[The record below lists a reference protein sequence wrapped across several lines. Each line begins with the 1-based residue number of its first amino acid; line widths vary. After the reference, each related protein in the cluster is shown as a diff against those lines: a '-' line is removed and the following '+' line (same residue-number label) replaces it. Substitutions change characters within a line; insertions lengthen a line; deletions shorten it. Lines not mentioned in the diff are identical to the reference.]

1 MKNHLDTKVVRFKVS
16 PENCRTFSDPNN
28 LGRKRYFA
36 QIPVDEIHRA
46 RIDYGPNPRNQ
57 NMETKVAEAI
67 RESLKSEGGWFMYY
81 NKGIVL
87 NAESAEYDNK
97 SEILKL
103 ELKKNGEDP
112 WESPNGN
119 LDGGHTNK
127 VILDLID
134 EGDWTNPVDP
144 KLRQYVTV
152 EILTGI
158 DPVRLSNLVGARNTN
173 MPVKDLSLAVL
184 GKELEWLIEIFDKA
198 GVKDRIAWRQFDDN
212 ADVSGEEVL
221 AYLSLLN
228 PELKEKIRCYTGA
241 GRIVSDLKLRLEH
254 KGKNPLMEGLKT
266 TGPIAVEYLKFA
278 DYVHK
283 SLESW
288 YSKLKRDAGENGKFG
303 NLAGISMVKDGQKL
317 VFLNETIRYKAAKSW
332 LMPLAHAFAAV
343 VLEEKD
349 PQFWHNVADKI
360 GPQLMENL
368 VSMTADEKYNLNAV
382 GKKKSVWDTLTAL
395 VQAEYWRQKAS
406 KAAKR

>member
-1 MKNHLDTKVVRFKVS
+1 MRTHVETKVVRFKVS
-16 PENCRTFSDPNN
+16 PENCRTFSDPNE

-67 RESLKSEGGWFMYY
+67 RESLKNESGWFMYY

-97 SEILKL
+97 SETLKL
-103 ELKKNGEDP
+103 ELKKDVDDP

-127 VILDLID
+127 VILDLI
-134 EGDWTNPVDP
+134 EGGEWANPTDS

-158 DPVRLSNLVGARNTN
+158 DPQRLSNLVGARNTN

-184 GKELEWLIEIFDKA
+184 GKELDWLLEIFEKA
-198 GVKDRIAWRQFDDN
+198 GVKNRIAWRQFDDN
-212 ADVSGEEVL
+212 ADITGEEVL

-254 KGKNPLMEGLKT
+254 KGKNPLMEGLKST
-266 TGPIAVEYLKFA
+266 ASVAVGYMKFV
-278 DYVHK
+278 DYIQK
-283 SLESW
+283 SLETW
-288 YSKLKRDAGENGKFG
+288 YAKLKSNDGENAKFG
-303 NLAGISMVKDGQKL
+303 KLKGISIVKEGQSL
-317 VFLNETIRYKAAKSW
+317 VFLNETIRYKTAKSW
-332 LMPLAHAFAAV
+332 LMPLANAFIGV
-343 VLEEKD
+343 VQGEKD
-349 PQFWHNVADKI
+349 SAAWYAVADNV
-360 GPQLMENL
+360 GPQLIENL
-368 VSMTADEKYNLNAV
+368 INMTADENYNLNAV
-382 GKKKSVWDTLTAL
+382 GKKKPVWDTLTAL
-395 VQAEYWRQKAS
+395 VQAEYWKQ

>member
-1 MKNHLDTKVVRFKVS
+1 MKAHLETKVVRFKVT

-67 RESLKSEGGWFMYY
+67 RESLKNETGWFMYY

-87 NAESAEYDNK
+87 NAESVEYDNK
-97 SEILKL
+97 TETLKV
-103 ELKKNGEDP
+103 ELQKNTIDP

-134 EGDWTNPVDP
+134 GGEWSNPKDAEF
-144 KLRQYVTV
+144 KQYVTV

-158 DPVRLSNLVGARNTN
+158 DSQRLSNLVGARNTN

-184 GKELEWLIEIFDKA
+184 GKELDWLLDIFEKA
-198 GVKDRIAWRQFDDN
+198 GVKNRIAWRQFDAE
-212 ADVSGEEVL
+212 ADITGEEVL

-228 PELKEKIRCYTGA
+228 PALKEKIRCYTSA

-254 KGKNPLMEGLKT
+254 KGKNSLMEGLKT
-266 TGPIAVEYLKFA
+266 TAPVAVEYMKFV
-278 DYVHK
+278 DYIHK

-288 YSKLKRDAGENGKFG
+288 YTKHKNEAGENA
-303 NLAGISMVKDGQKL
+303 LAFHRLFQSTWPAG
-317 VFLNETIRYKAAKSW
+317 A
-332 LMPLAHAFAAV
+332 
-343 VLEEKD
+343 
-349 PQFWHNVADKI
+349 
-360 GPQLMENL
+360 ENPTGR
-368 VSMTADEKYNLNAV
+368 S
-382 GKKKSVWDTLTAL
+382 
-395 VQAEYWRQKAS
+395 RP
-406 KAAKR
+406 

>member
-1 MKNHLDTKVVRFKVS
+1 MKTHVETKVVRFKVS
-16 PENCRTFSDPNN
+16 PENCRTFSDPNE

-36 QIPVDEIHRA
+36 QIPVDEIQRA

-67 RESLKSEGGWFMYY
+67 RESLKNEGGWFMYY

-97 SEILKL
+97 SETLKL
-103 ELKKNGEDP
+103 ELKKDVESP

-134 EGDWTNPVDP
+134 GGLWVNPADP
-144 KLRQYVTV
+144 KLRQFVTV
-152 EILTGI
+152 EVLTGI
-158 DPVRLSNLVGARNTN
+158 DSQRLSSLVGARNTN

-184 GKELEWLIEIFDKA
+184 GKELDWLLEIFDKA

-212 ADVSGEEVL
+212 ADITGEEVL

-254 KGKNPLMEGLKT
+254 KGRNPLMEGLKT
-266 TGPIAVEYLKFA
+266 TGSVAVEYMKFV
-278 DYVHK
+278 DYLHK
-283 SLESW
+283 SLETW
-288 YSKLKRDAGENGKFG
+288 YAKHKGDVGENSRFG
-303 NLAGISMVKDGQKL
+303 NLAGISTVKEGQKL

-332 LMPLAHAFAAV
+332 LMPLAHAFVGV
-343 VLEEKD
+343 VQNEKN
-349 PQFWHNVADKI
+349 PSFWFSVADNV
-360 GPQLMENL
+360 GPQLIENL

-395 VQAEYWRQKAS
+395 AQAEYWKQKAS
-406 KAAKR
+406 KR

>member
-1 MKNHLDTKVVRFKVS
+1 MKKRLETRVVRFKVT
-16 PENCRTFSDPNN
+16 EKNCRTFSDPND

-67 RESLKSEGGWFMYY
+67 RETLKNESGWFLYY

-97 SEILKL
+97 TETLKV
-103 ELKKNGEDP
+103 ELKKDVDDP

-134 EGDWTNPVDP
+134 GGEWANPADS
-144 KLRQYVTV
+144 KLRQFVTV
-152 EILTGI
+152 EILTGV
-158 DPVRLSNLVGARNTN
+158 DPQRLSSLVGARNTN

-184 GKELEWLIEIFDKA
+184 GKELDWLLEIFNRA
-198 GVKDRIAWRQFDDN
+198 GVKDRIAWRQFDEN
-212 ADVSGEEVL
+212 ADITGEEVL

-228 PELKEKIRCYTGA
+228 PELKEKLRCYTGA
-241 GRIVSDLKLRLEH
+241 GRIVSDLKLRHEH
-254 KGKNPLMEGLKT
+254 KGTNPLMVGLKST
-266 TGPIAVEYLKFA
+266 APVAVEFMKFV
-278 DYVHK
+278 DFIHK
-283 SLESW
+283 CLEEW
-288 YSKLKRDAGENGKFG
+288 YTKLKHDAGENAKFG
-303 NLAGISMVKDGQKL
+303 NLAGISTVRDGQRL

-332 LMPLAHAFAAV
+332 LMPLAHAFVGV
-343 VLEEKD
+343 VREEND
-349 PQFWHNVADKI
+349 PTIWRSVAQSV
-360 GPQLMENL
+360 GPQLMEN
-368 VSMTADEKYNLNAV
+368 VVNTTTDEKYNLNAV
-382 GKKKSVWDTLTAL
+382 GKKKTFWDTLTAL
-395 VQAEYWRQKAS
+395 VQAEYWKQKAG
-406 KAAKR
+406 KR

>member
-1 MKNHLDTKVVRFKVS
+1 MKAHLETKVVRFKVT

-67 RESLKSEGGWFMYY
+67 RESLKNETGWFMYY

-87 NAESAEYDNK
+87 NAESVEYDNK
-97 SEILKL
+97 TETLKV
-103 ELKKNGEDP
+103 ELQKNTIDP

-134 EGDWTNPVDP
+134 GGEWSNPKDAEF
-144 KLRQYVTV
+144 KQYVTV

-158 DPVRLSNLVGARNTN
+158 DSQRLSNLVGARNTN

-184 GKELEWLIEIFDKA
+184 GKELDWLLDIFEKA
-198 GVKDRIAWRQFDDN
+198 GVKNRIAWRQFDAE
-212 ADVSGEEVL
+212 ADITGEEVL

-228 PELKEKIRCYTGA
+228 PALKEKIRCYTSA

-254 KGKNPLMEGLKT
+254 KGKNSLMEGLKT
-266 TGPIAVEYLKFA
+266 TAPVAVEYMKFV
-278 DYVHK
+278 DYIHK

-288 YSKLKRDAGENGKFG
+288 YTKHKNEAGENASFGK
-303 NLAGISMVKDGQKL
+303 LAGVNMVKEGQRL
-317 VFLNETIRYKAAKSW
+317 VFLNESIRYKAAKSW
-332 LMPLAHAFAAV
+332 LMPLAHAFTGV
-343 VLEEKD
+343 VQNEQD
-349 PQFWHNVADKI
+349 PKFWRSTADRV
-360 GPQLMENL
+360 GPQLIENL
-368 VSMTADEKYNLNAV
+368 VNMTADEKYNLNAV
-382 GKKKSVWDTLTAL
+382 GKKKPVWDTLTAL
-395 VQAEYWRQKAS
+395 VQAEYWKQKAS
-406 KAAKR
+406 RP

>member
-1 MKNHLDTKVVRFKVS
+1 MKTHVETKVVRFKVS
-16 PENCRTFSDPNN
+16 PENCRTFSDPND

-67 RESLKSEGGWFMYY
+67 RESLKNEGGWFMYY

-97 SEILKL
+97 NEILKL
-103 ELKKNGEDP
+103 ELRKDVHNP

-134 EGDWTNPVDP
+134 GGQWVNPTDSN
-144 KLRQYVTV
+144 LRQFVTV
-152 EILTGI
+152 EVLTGI
-158 DPVRLSNLVGARNTN
+158 DSQRLSSLVGARNTN

-184 GKELEWLIEIFDKA
+184 GKELDWLLEIFEKA

-212 ADVSGEEVL
+212 ADITGEEVL

-254 KGKNPLMEGLKT
+254 KGRNPLMEGLKT
-266 TGPIAVEYLKFA
+266 TAPVAVEYMKFV
-278 DYVHK
+278 DYLHK
-283 SLESW
+283 SLETW
-288 YSKLKRDAGENGKFG
+288 YTKHKSAVGEN
-303 NLAGISMVKDGQKL
+303 
-317 VFLNETIRYKAAKSW
+317 
-332 LMPLAHAFAAV
+332 
-343 VLEEKD
+343 
-349 PQFWHNVADKI
+349 
-360 GPQLMENL
+360 
-368 VSMTADEKYNLNAV
+368 
-382 GKKKSVWDTLTAL
+382 
-395 VQAEYWRQKAS
+395 
-406 KAAKR
+406 

>member
-1 MKNHLDTKVVRFKVS
+1 MKNRFETIVVRFKVT

-57 NMETKVAEAI
+57 NMETKIAEAI
-67 RESLKSEGGWFMYY
+67 RESLKNEGGWFMYY

-87 NAESAEYDNK
+87 NAESVEYDNK
-97 SEILKL
+97 TEVLKV
-103 ELKKNGEDP
+103 ELKKDAENP
-112 WESPNGN
+112 WESPSGN

-127 VILDLID
+127 VILNLID
-134 EGDWTNPVDP
+134 DGEWTNPKNP
-144 KLRQYVTV
+144 TERQYVTV

-158 DPVRLSNLVGARNTN
+158 DPEYLTSLVGARNTN

-184 GKELEWLIEIFDKA
+184 GHELDWLLEIFDKA
-198 GVKDRIAWRQFDDN
+198 GVKNRIRWRQFDD
-212 ADVSGEEVL
+212 ATEISVSGEEVL

-266 TGPIAVEYLKFA
+266 TAPIAVDYMKFV
-278 DYVHK
+278 DHIHK
-283 SLESW
+283 SLEFW
-288 YSKLKRDAGENGKFG
+288 YVKYKSDAGEKAIFKK
-303 NLAGISMVKDGQKL
+303 LEGISTVKDGQRL
-317 VFLNETIRYKAAKSW
+317 VFLNETIEYRAAKSW
-332 LMPLAHAFAAV
+332 LMPLAHAFVGV
-343 VLEEKD
+343 VHAEKD
-349 PQFWHNVADKI
+349 PAFWYAVADKV
-360 GPQLMENL
+360 GPQLMGSVVNTT
-368 VSMTADEKYNLNAV
+368 VDEKYNLNAV
-382 GKKKSVWDTLTAL
+382 GKKKTFWDGLTAL
-395 VQAEYWRQKAS
+395 VQAEYWKQKAS
-406 KAAKR
+406 KH